1 MKKILALFLALTL
14 VFALSACGNESESAK
29 EFEDALDRLEDGLD
43 ELNDGITD
51 RDELRDE
58 LDDAVDAMEDYA
70 DTASDAGL
78 TTDMDIDE
86 YVDML
91 IETDD
96 WKTTKASVEAQ
107 NMTVEVEA
115 DGDSIIYKYTY
126 TVEVDNEYT
135 KSGIESGKD
144 TLIAA
149 ADSLRAILSELDTVV
164 YEYYDINGDLITS
177 IEC

>member
-1 MKKILALFLALTL
+1 MKKLLALFLALTL

-51 RDELRDE
+51 RDEL
-58 LDDAVDAMEDYA
+58 DDAVDAMEDYA

-91 IETDD
+91 IESDD

-149 ADSLRAILSELDTVV
+149 ADSLRAILSKLDTVV